1 MRVSRSLVPAL
12 TMLLFALLYCAPS
25 RSAAVSGQYLDV
37 SALLENRLELTRS
50 PLLAGLKAPRLEPRS
65 SIDGYRVSSANLLG
79 EKDGTE
85 GFIVLVDSPD
95 GSFTALLSTPTRRG
109 VVIGHADGSQTFTEE
124 AVADGQKDDFVTDPQ
139 LEREQ
144 RQGASDPVPTD
155 GPEQV
160 LTVLVGFSEEA
171 ARQVVDPRRFALAQ
185 IETLNLAL
193 KNSLITN
200 VRVTLSGISTTP
212 IDYVINSK
220 NLSAMRTAFPNY
232 PNADLIAGFFASATE
247 GGVVGIASR
256 YGNTSMTRIS
266 TTDTFAHEVGHNMGG
281 AHCNPGD
288 DSHEYGFTT
297 GKYGS
302 LLCRQGTPYLSF
314 SNPARSAPDGA
325 PLGNS
330 KTADMARVW
339 REKLPNKISG
349 SGNDASKPI
358 LVRSLADPDE
368 CLDVLDG
375 KLVNGAKVGLWKC
388 DPNNPNQRWNRL
400 YIGSNVQYRL
410 VAKPTL
416 CLYAQGPGS
425 ERPVIVT
432 DVGCEYIRWSPEG
445 RALKIRGNE
454 QDLYLYRSADN
465 QLTAGYRPAG
475 DNTPKY
481 HWTHDYPYSRIV
493 NKHHNLCLSAQ
504 GDIYE
509 PGTPIIF
516 WRCVDNAPNQRWL
529 VEDSGHLRSGT
540 NLDLCLGRVTNDSR
554 HTAVLLDCNT
564 QGSAATSV
572 RWDID
577 RKLGWIT
584 AGDIWRMCL
593 GTRPDTQAGGPAT
606 IDMCGS
612 SYLINS
618 WSIEADR

>member
-37 SALLENRLELTRS
+37 PALLENRLELTRS

-79 EKDGTE
+79 EKDENE

-109 VVIGHADGSQTFTEE
+109 VIIGHADGSQTFTEE
-124 AVADGQKDDFVTDPQ
+124 VVADGQKDDFVTDPQ

-144 RQGASDPVPTD
+144 RQRSSDPVPTD
-155 GPEQV
+155 GAEQV

-193 KNSLITN
+193 KNSLISN

-288 DSHEYGFTT
+288 DSHEYGFST

-358 LVRSLADPDE
+358 LVRSLAAPDE
-368 CLDVLDG
+368 CLDVLG
-375 KLVNGAKVGLWKC
+375 GNMTPGAEVGLRKC
-388 DPNNPNQRWNRL
+388 DPNNPNQRWNKL
-400 YIGSNVQYRL
+400 YVNNTVQYWL
-410 VAKPTL
+410 AAKPTL
-416 CLYAQGPGS
+416 CLFP
-425 ERPVIVT
+425 RPSPTGRIITVHEL
-432 DVGCEYIRWSPEG
+432 GCEKINWIPEG
-445 RALKIRGNE
+445 RALKMVDNGEN
-454 QDLYLYRSADN
+454 LYLYRAADG
-465 QLTAGYRPAG
+465 QITARFRPAG
-475 DNTPKY
+475 DTTPNFD
-481 HWTHDYPYSRIV
+481 WTHSYPYSRIV

-516 WRCVDNAPNQRWL
+516 LRCVDNAPNQRWL
-529 VEDSGHLRSGT
+529 VEGSGHLRSGT

-577 RKLGWIT
+577 RRLGWIT